1 VSNEVTGTPVA
12 AGPAGAVVAAAAS
25 VAAAPQRKPARIG
38 ILSPGTSV
46 FDSRA
51 HRIARSLVAQGDS
64 VTIYSRHKQGAL
76 AEEWIDGYHIV
87 RIPLS
92 DSDVDAA
99 RAEAKRARRTVGG
112 AGARKAGP
120 TDAGVPTGAGSA
132 AAAGSTAKPAARRGP
147 IGRRLPAIGRTLRKV
162 RRELRDQTDR
172 IPAIRRF
179 RAFPRRPISWAGW
192 FERQV
197 EPHDIWHGMWAGSL
211 PALPRVARRHGGAT
225 VYDARDVYLRSLQ
238 FGNMPRWER
247 ALITPFERRWAH
259 EVGAVVQVSDQYA
272 AMMRR
277 DLGLTDVPVVRNCP
291 DRFEPPTPRPERIRQ
306 LLDLPA
312 TTTIVLYQGGLL
324 DDRGLEQ
331 SMDAILA
338 VPDAVLVLMG
348 FGSQEERF
356 RKVAASA
363 RYAGKVFV
371 IDAVSPQEL
380 LMWSASSD
388 IMIMCYPP
396 DTENHRYVTP
406 QKLWEAMA
414 AGVPVV
420 ASDMPGFASVVN
432 EVDCGV
438 LCDPASPAA
447 ITRAIQGLIDGGP
460 EALRAMGE
468 RGRAAAHD
476 RYNWEAQFQVLDEVY
491 TRLLAA
497 R

>member
-1 VSNEVTGTPVA
+1 MSEDI
-12 AGPAGAVVAAAAS
+12 S
-25 VAAAPQRKPARIG
+25 APRRKPASIG

-92 DSDVDAA
+92 DSDVEAA
-99 RAEAKRARRTVGG
+99 RAEAKRQRKVVGG
-112 AGARKAGP
+112 TASA
-120 TDAGVPTGAGSA
+120 TDPDA
-132 AAAGSTAKPAARRGP
+132 AARSKPRSGGP

-162 RRELRDQTDR
+162 RREVRDQTDR
-172 IPAIRRF
+172 VPTIRRF

-197 EPHDIWHGMWAGSL
+197 EPHDIWHGMWAGAL

-247 ALITPFERRWAH
+247 AVITPFERRWAH
-259 EVGAVVQVSDQYA
+259 QVGAVIQVSDQYA

-291 DRFEPPTPRPERIRQ
+291 DRFEPPTPRPDRIRD
-306 LLDLPA
+306 LLGLPA

-331 SMDAILA
+331 SMDAILR

-356 RKVAASA
+356 RKAASSSP
-363 RYAGKVFV
+363 YVGKVFV
-371 IDAVSPQEL
+371 IDAVPPQEL

-447 ITRAIQGLIDGGP
+447 IARAIQGLIDGGSD
-460 EALRAMGE
+460 ALRAMGE

-476 RYNWEAQFQVLDEVY
+476 RYNWEAQFQVLEDVY
-491 TRLLAA
+491 TRLLAG